1 MTTHHYPLWMQVAPG
16 AAGDVL
22 PAAAVEQLRDDL
34 AAHLG
39 AAVTFTEPPRRL
51 DTSFGPFAVGC
62 RLAASRALPDEWDAS
77 LVLRAEGAAA
87 EATVLDAAAHLPCRV
102 PALVAPAVPVSDDL
116 GGSVLVATWPDGT
129 DFVEIIGRDPDRAR
143 DLFQRLARTQAALHD
158 TGSAQVGPGVPV
170 FDLAAELDAL
180 GPAFE
185 AEAGWLRANAPT
197 PAGEPVLCH
206 GGLTP
211 LVASLEADDDA
222 TPFTVRNWSA
232 AVLAEP
238 ELDLGWSLLSFW
250 IAPFFANTRSERR
263 GMIMIRDGLANLF
276 RTGYEAARPVDAER
290 VRYWQA
296 FHAARGAAR
305 ALADPGSMPDEVG
318 PNLRKR
324 FAKLTRR

>member
-1 MTTHHYPLWMQVAPG
+1 M
-16 AAGDVL
+16 
-22 PAAAVEQLRDDL
+22 
-34 AAHLG
+34 
-39 AAVTFTEPPRRL
+39 
-51 DTSFGPFAVGC
+51 GC

-87 EATVLDAAAHLPCRV
+87 EAAVLDAAAHLPCRV

-116 GGSVLVATWPDGT
+116 GGSVLIATWPDGT
-129 DFVEIIGRDPDRAR
+129 DFVEIIGHDPDRAR

-158 TGSAQVGPGVPV
+158 TGSVQVGPGVPV

-185 AEAGWLRANAPT
+185 AEAGWLGPNAPT
-197 PAGEPVLCH
+197 PAGDPVPAT
-206 GGLTP
+206 GGSRRWWP
-211 LVASLEADDDA
+211 ASRPTTTARPSRCA
-222 TPFTVRNWSA
+222 TGRPRCC
-232 AVLAEP
+232 AEP

-296 FHAARGAAR
+296 FHAARRRPGARRPRFDAR
-305 ALADPGSMPDEVG
+305 RGRPEPAQAIRQTHPPLTEGPKRVGVGLRPVRCRRGRRRRGRTGSTSSAP
-318 PNLRKR
+318 
-324 FAKLTRR
+324 TTT